1 MKDFFSQLNKAK
13 NRRYLVLS
21 AGGPQGGIQGIYF
34 ALEDAKWSILAQ
46 ALIPYPLIVEET
58 ITKVLQKPEAMLPE
72 DTMRNLDLKISY
84 LFLECAKTVC
94 ANAQKSLQQPH
105 AIVMNK
111 LSLLN
116 EKHDPPFENMEI
128 GDARMISSWFK
139 IPVITD
145 FVRNSLQ
152 GGTSGELPLFPG
164 ISKIIADKETIVA
177 HCTVGMLARLF
188 IYDTHARHIVIDTN
202 TGPGTCLINKAA
214 SEAKCPDRFD
224 RDGSASAKGK
234 VDAECLEILASQ
246 ECLRASS
253 LRATSQSEIMRLYD
267 HPCMTDLSPLDR
279 LATLTALTS
288 RAVFAVFKR
297 DFRHV
302 EKPHTMWVSG
312 GGANNLT
319 LLDFLSTFF
328 APMQVRRIDEMGIPA
343 ELFVPLALGLTV
355 DSICMGEVRL
365 KSGNNPDF
373 DGIGT
378 WLFP

>member
-1 MKDFFSQLNKAK
+1 MKEFFSQLNKAK

-21 AGGPQGGIQGIYF
+21 AGGPQGGVQGIYF
-34 ALEDAKWSILAQ
+34 AVEDAKWSILAQ

-58 ITKVLQKPEAMLPE
+58 ITTITQKPGDMVPE
-72 DTMRNLDLKISY
+72 ESLRSLDFKISQ

-111 LSLLN
+111 LSLLKEQN
-116 EKHDPPFENMEI
+116 DHSSENIEI
-128 GDARMISSWFK
+128 GDALLVSSWFK
-139 IPVITD
+139 VPVITD
-145 FVRNSLQ
+145 FVRNSLR
-152 GGTSGELPLFPG
+152 GGKSGELPLFPG
-164 ISKIIADKETIVA
+164 ISKILADKEAIVTHLTI
-177 HCTVGMLARLF
+177 GMLAHLF
-188 IYDTHARHIVIDTN
+188 IYDTHARHIVLDAN

-224 RDGSASAKGK
+224 RDGSASAQGK

-246 ECLRASS
+246 ECLFSS
-253 LRATSQSEIMRLYD
+253 SQRPTSQSEIMRLYD
-267 HPCMTDLSPLDR
+267 HPRMADLAPLDR
-279 LATLTALTS
+279 LATFTALTARS
-288 RAVFAVFKR
+288 AFDIFKR

-302 EKPHTMWVSG
+302 EKSHTMWVSG

-319 LLDFLSTFF
+319 LLDFLSTYF
-328 APMQVRRIDEMGIPA
+328 APLQVQRIDEMGIPA

-355 DSICMGEVRL
+355 DAICRGEVRL

-373 DGIGT
+373 NGIGT
-378 WLFP
+378 WLFS